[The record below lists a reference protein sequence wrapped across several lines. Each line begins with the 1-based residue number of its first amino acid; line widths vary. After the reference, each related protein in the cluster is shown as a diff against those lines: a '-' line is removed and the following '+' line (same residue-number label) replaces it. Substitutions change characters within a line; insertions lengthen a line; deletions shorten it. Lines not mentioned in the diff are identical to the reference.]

1 MTDYFTN
8 GIEHLSMIS
17 LICQF
22 SCNGGD
28 LNPVGG
34 KEGFLGRKLL
44 RKKHSDW
51 RGRIRNNAQFS
62 AQGRHAKIVHKLSNS
77 LFPGSPTFCLKYL
90 FLFFSFP
97 PSLSHSPC
105 VSVSQHFLCPHCL
118 GFIRLWSDHQV
129 GSPLLVQRSLLLTVP
144 RGGGV
149 GCAGPEERTVTARV
163 MFPGKEWARWEGE
176 TRLRMV

>member
-1 MTDYFTN
+1 MT
-8 GIEHLSMIS
+8 S

-28 LNPVGG
+28 LSPVGG

-44 RKKHSDW
+44 KKKHTDW

-62 AQGRHAKIVHKLSNS
+62 AQGRHAKIVHKFSNS

-105 VSVSQHFLCPHCL
+105 VPVSQHFLCPHCL
-118 GFIRLWSDHQV
+118 GFIHLWSDHQV
-129 GSPLLVQRSLLLTVP
+129 GSPSLVQSKSVTHSPQGRRSGSCWPRGEDSHSPCDVP
-144 RGGGV
+144 REGMGEAGG
-149 GCAGPEERTVTARV
+149 
-163 MFPGKEWARWEGE
+163 
-176 TRLRMV
+176 